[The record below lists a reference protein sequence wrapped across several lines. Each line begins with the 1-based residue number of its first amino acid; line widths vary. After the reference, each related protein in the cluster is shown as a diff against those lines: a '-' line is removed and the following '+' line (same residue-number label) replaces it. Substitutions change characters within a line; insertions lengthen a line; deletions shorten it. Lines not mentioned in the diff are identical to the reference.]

1 MRGYNYNRRSTE
13 EHTMTAAINDLIDDS
28 FADHPAPRTCSAEDF
43 AAPVLSVTVNDQTVL
58 AIARRLH
65 DGACL
70 RSASCELRDFHAM
83 DVYETD
89 VRVMLAAMMQTG
101 AGADTR
107 EISYC
112 RTATERRWLH
122 GKWSCAACG
131 GGIRF
136 GGGIGWV
143 HIR

>member
-1 MRGYNYNRRSTE
+1 
-13 EHTMTAAINDLIDDS
+13 MTATLNDLIDDS
-28 FADHPAPRTCSAEDF
+28 FADHPAPRTCPAGDF
-43 AAPVLSVTVNDQTVL
+43 AAAPVVSVTVNDQAVL

-70 RSASCELRDFHAM
+70 RGASCELRDFHTV
-83 DVYETD
+83 DIYETD
-89 VRVMLAAMMQTG
+89 VRVILAAMVQAG

-107 EISYC
+107 EISSC
-112 RTATERRWLH
+112 RAASERRWLH
-122 GKWSCAACG
+122 GKWSCAVCG